1 MVRGLPVLQRVVAK
15 VLSVAL
21 ALLVMLAVM
30 TYDKGFFIAAVI
42 GYGLGPFILDS
53 LTGTSMSVH
62 QYVQM
67 VPHS

>member
-42 GYGLGPFILDS
+42 G
-53 LTGTSMSVH
+53 
-62 QYVQM
+62 
-67 VPHS
+67 